1 MDLPDGRTVTIAP
14 ARRHDALRLRWLYHR
29 VYGGSYPFSL
39 VYNPQE
45 CTAAIE
51 SDKYLWYL
59 ARCGDDAVASL
70 VFNVDRDIRLGKAFG
85 AVVAPEFRGH
95 DLAEKMLEM
104 GLAELVGP
112 DKAVRSVYATTRTVS
127 LAPQRLAE
135 KAGFK
140 KLGIFPNAHKVQ
152 RSETHTLAV
161 YYGEGSLE
169 GRSTRP
175 RLPAMLE
182 PFFALV
188 RRETGIPEAEFVDL
202 PVDWKGPEEPLPFE
216 VLQAPQFLQRRL
228 RDMRASRRLALD
240 FFPFHDPNM
249 LLMSP
254 DGRSE
259 IFVYRSAKDGHCV
272 IVGAASDDLDLRTL
286 LEQGASFLEGMG
298 VRYIEA
304 LVEASEPERVQHA
317 LMARFLPSAYYP
329 AMRWGQGG
337 GRDYIV
343 LSRSLAV
350 LDFRGITLQPAYS
363 RYLREYFRLWRDQ
376 NVGRVLPEQ

>member
-1 MDLPDGRTVTIAP
+1 M
-14 ARRHDALRLRWLYHR
+14 
-29 VYGGSYPFSL
+29 
-39 VYNPQE
+39 
-45 CTAAIE
+45 
-51 SDKYLWYL
+51 
-59 ARCGDDAVASL
+59 
-70 VFNVDRDIRLGKAFG
+70 
-85 AVVAPEFRGH
+85 
-95 DLAEKMLEM
+95 
-104 GLAELVGP
+104 GP

-161 YYGEGSLE
+161 YYGEGSLA

-175 RLPAMLE
+175 RLPALLE

-188 RRETGIPEAEFVDL
+188 RRETGIPDAEFVEL
-202 PVDWKGPEEPLPFE
+202 PVDWKGPDEPLPFE

-249 LLMSP
+249 LLLSP

-259 IFVYRSAKDGHCV
+259 VFVYRSAKDGHCV
-272 IVGAASDDLDLRTL
+272 IIGAASEDLDLRTL
-286 LEQGASFLEGMG
+286 LDQGAGFLEGMG

-304 LVEASEPERVQHA
+304 LVEASEAERVQHA

-363 RYLREYFRLWRDQ
+363 DYLREYFRLWRDQ
-376 NVGRVLPEQ
+376 NIGRALPEQ